1 MKKPRLATAAQGL
14 LALALSI
21 PAVPASAM
29 LTDPLTVFTV
39 PAFSKPAYLAS
50 IVDPTFQS
58 TVTRLGNNIGS
69 STTPVSGTWGSDAR
83 HVYSKQQPWN
93 SDQTLITTENRSGGS
108 PTPMILDGTTY
119 APRYAPCGNYGPWD
133 YRWHPSPAHS
143 HEQINVN
150 SSGTELMWFDV
161 TTCTKTRSWTLPIAV
176 DYGIGSGE
184 GNPSNDGRF
193 VALGSA
199 TRMFVVDMDPQP
211 PFAAYPNRRIGPTLD
226 ISSCGLSSGCAID
239 WVSIS
244 ASGKYAV
251 VNYDGDHP
259 RVFDVDPNTLALSPH
274 PEQTAAPRCS
284 GSASAGYIYDLGH
297 ADFALNPFDGNAD
310 VLVGQEGCGNAGST
324 VGGKLIGYV
333 VMVRLSDGAITPLT
347 SPSNEAY
354 PDHVSTRN
362 IGWPGWAFVSHYD
375 EPGKRF
381 SDEIIAVKLDGSLA
395 CQRLAHSH
403 TAFSGCYRCEAH
415 PAPSPD
421 GQRVIFASNWAQ
433 DCGGGCGSSSD
444 IKDYVVSNPHLVDAG
459 PAATPPSDSR
469 LALDRVSPNPAVA
482 SFRVSFTLAGAGVAS
497 LDLFDIVGRRVT
509 HRDLGALGPGP
520 HEAMLRPDAG
530 LPPGIY
536 SMRLVEA
543 GRDVV
548 ARVVLMR

>member
-69 STTPVSGTWGSDAR
+69 STTPLSGTWGSDAR

-161 TTCTKTRSWTLPIAV
+161 TTCTKTRSWILPIAV

-193 VALGSA
+193 VALGNNSA
-199 TRMFVVDMDPQP
+199 MFVVDMDPQP
-211 PFAAYPNRRIGPTLD
+211 PYAPYPNRRIGPVYTFPPCSLTASAPNTWT
-226 ISSCGLSSGCAID
+226 IGNLGASPSGRFVDVKFAAAGGND
-239 WVSIS
+239 TT
-244 ASGKYAV
+244 
-251 VNYDGDHP
+251 YDAH
-259 RVFDVDPNTLALSPH
+259 RIYEVDPATLALKPH
-274 PEQTAAPRCS
+274 NMASSSTENDTSGAAS
-284 GSASAGYIYDLGH
+284 
-297 ADFALNPFDGNAD
+297 
-310 VLVGQEGCGNAGST
+310 
-324 VGGKLIGYV
+324 
-333 VMVRLSDGAITPLT
+333 
-347 SPSNEAY
+347 
-354 PDHVSTRN
+354 
-362 IGWPGWAFVSHYD
+362 GWPA
-375 EPGKRF
+375 
-381 SDEIIAVKLDGSLA
+381 
-395 CQRLAHSH
+395 
-403 TAFSGCYRCEAH
+403 
-415 PAPSPD
+415 
-421 GQRVIFASNWAQ
+421 AQ
-433 DCGGGCGSSSD
+433 
-444 IKDYVVSNPHLVDAG
+444 
-459 PAATPPSDSR
+459 ATSR
-469 LALDRVSPNPAVA
+469 PEMILLS
-482 SFRVSFTLAGAGVAS
+482 
-497 LDLFDIVGRRVT
+497 
-509 HRDLGALGPGP
+509 
-520 HEAMLRPDAG
+520 
-530 LPPGIY
+530 
-536 SMRLVEA
+536 SMRRNRLVSLL
-543 GRDVV
+543 
-548 ARVVLMR
+548 RVQVSSA